1 MVREQSI
8 QRTKRTVLG
17 LSRGIELRKISN
29 YRGNLLDWL
38 PQAQRLQS
46 PVMAINTLKSQGDQG
61 SLRSL
66 SLTEDQRGL

>member
-29 YRGNLLDWL
+29 YRGDLLDWL
-38 PQAQRLQS
+38 SQAQTLQS
-46 PVMAINTLKSQGDQG
+46 PAMAINTLKSQGDQG